1 MVLSLLLHHQNA
13 WRVSML
19 LQQAGAQPAVQLMA
33 AAPAGQSCMGWG
45 PCHGDGWADTHPEN
59 RSKGKE
65 ERKAEESTYNR
76 KQRNFTCSVVLRHPR
91 IDRKER
97 QTDGEKKSV

>member
-33 AAPAGQSCMGWG
+33 AAVRALLVPAM
-45 PCHGDGWADTHPEN
+45 
-59 RSKGKE
+59 
-65 ERKAEESTYNR
+65 AEEG
-76 KQRNFTCSVVLRHPR
+76 F
-91 IDRKER
+91 
-97 QTDGEKKSV
+97 

>member
-1 MVLSLLLHHQNA
+1 METCGANA
-13 WRVSML
+13 
-19 LQQAGAQPAVQLMA
+19 
-33 AAPAGQSCMGWG
+33 
-45 PCHGDGWADTHPEN
+45 HPVGERTKKKKN
-59 RSKGKE
+59 NQGKD

-76 KQRNFTCSVVLRHPR
+76 KQRNFTCSVVLMHPR